1 MTEGSSEFLN
11 IIKNIPVNQR
21 TLIIPSPLLLEMDDP
36 THFHGELKFQYNIP
50 ASKLSDQQKENLK
63 NLGFKKSFY
72 GYGEPNT
79 AFISLRY
86 YSF

>member
-1 MTEGSSEFLN
+1 
-11 IIKNIPVNQR
+11 
-21 TLIIPSPLLLEMDDP
+21 MDDP

-50 ASKLSDQQKENLK
+50 TSKLSDQQKENLK
-63 NLGFKKSFY
+63 IWDLKSFY